1 MASIQV
7 RKDRKK
13 PYRVFWSDTLTG
25 KPRNKSFVRRKEAQA
40 FMESIRASENTLAQA
55 DPNKTVADA
64 LDRWYSLCAT
74 TGRGGREPV
83 ERSTS
88 RKYDSH
94 RDIIKAFIGMVKIA
108 ELNQQA
114 CEAFRDTLLSE
125 YSRPYAKKI
134 FTSFKSALTQAK
146 DDKAIPSNP
155 GVGRLHPHI
164 EAPKER
170 QQGDDSRPSGSP
182 SAHGD
187 DRPPQAFRQ
196 PAD

>member
-64 LDRWYSLCAT
+64 LDRWYSLCTT

-88 RKYDSH
+88 RKYDSPPGYHQGVH
-94 RDIIKAFIGMVKIA
+94 RDGEDCRVESTGVRSIPRYTALG
-108 ELNQQA
+108 
-114 CEAFRDTLLSE
+114 
-125 YSRPYAKKI
+125 I
-134 FTSFKSALTQAK
+134 FSAVRQEDFHVVQVRAY
-146 DDKAIPSNP
+146 P
-155 GVGRLHPHI
+155 GEG
-164 EAPKER
+164 
-170 QQGDDSRPSGSP
+170 
-182 SAHGD
+182 
-187 DRPPQAFRQ
+187 
-196 PAD
+196 